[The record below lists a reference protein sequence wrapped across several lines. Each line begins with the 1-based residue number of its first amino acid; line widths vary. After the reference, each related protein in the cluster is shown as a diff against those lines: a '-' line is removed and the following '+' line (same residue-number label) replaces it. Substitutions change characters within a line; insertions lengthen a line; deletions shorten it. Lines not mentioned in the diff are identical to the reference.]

1 MRIIDCFNY
10 FDEDMMLEI
19 RLSTLFDYVDEF
31 VICEATLDHA
41 GNEKRL
47 NFDMKKFKKYEKKI
61 NYIVVNDLPK
71 VVKSFK
77 KNWHPAHARDQF
89 QRNALVRGLSD
100 CDLDDVIMI
109 SDLDEI
115 PNPEKI
121 SDFKKED
128 KYACFVQG
136 NFLFKL
142 NLLNTSEPK
151 WFGTRVCRK
160 KDLKSPQWLR
170 EIKSRKIP
178 FYKFYKPK
186 FDKFI
191 LNGGWHFSSVKTA
204 EGIYK
209 KLHSFSEQ
217 QFNNKKFKDMD
228 IIKNK
233 IKQKKDLFDRGYDFK
248 VLKVD
253 QTFPKFIYE
262 NQDKFKDFIYTD
274 AN

>member
-1 MRIIDCFNY
+1 MKIIDCFNY
-10 FDEDMMLEI
+10 FDEDMILEV

-100 CDLDDVIMI
+100 CDLDDIIMI

-121 SDFKKED
+121 TDFKKED

-233 IKQKKDLFDRGYDFK
+233 IEQKKDLFDRGYDFK

>member
-1 MRIIDCFNY
+1 MKIIDCFSY
-10 FDEDMMLEI
+10 FDEDMMLEV
-19 RLSTLFDYVDEF
+19 RLSTLFDYVDKF

-100 CDLDDVIMI
+100 CDLDDIIMI

-217 QFNNKKFKDMD
+217 QFNNKKFKDMEG
-228 IIKNK
+228 IKRK
-233 IKQKKDLFDRGYDFK
+233 IEQKIDLFDRGYHFK
-248 VLKVD
+248 VVKID
-253 QTFPKFIYE
+253 QTFPKYIYKNVE
-262 NQDKFKDFIYTD
+262 KFKDFIYIDTI
-274 AN
+274 

>member
-1 MRIIDCFNY
+1 MKIIDCFSY
-10 FDEDMMLEI
+10 FDEDMMLEV
-19 RLSTLFDYVDEF
+19 RLSTLFDYVDKF

-41 GNEKRL
+41 GNKKRL
-47 NFDMKKFKKYEKKI
+47 NFDIKKFKKYEKKI

-100 CDLDDVIMI
+100 CDLDDIIMI

-228 IIKNK
+228 IINNK
-233 IKQKKDLFDRGYDFK
+233 IEQKKDLFDRGYDFK
-248 VLKVD
+248 VIKVD

>member
-10 FDEDMMLEI
+10 FDEDMMLEL
-19 RLSTLFDYVDEF
+19 RLSTLFDYVDKF

-41 GNEKRL
+41 GNKKRL
-47 NFDMKKFKKYEKKI
+47 NFDIKKFKKYEKKI

-89 QRNALVRGLSD
+89 QRNSLIRGLSD

-233 IKQKKDLFDRGYDFK
+233 IEQKKDLFDRGYDFK

-262 NQDKFKDFIYTD
+262 NQDKFKDFIYAD

>member
-10 FDEDMMLEI
+10 FDEDMMLEL
-19 RLSTLFDYVDEF
+19 RLSTLFDYVDKF

-41 GNEKRL
+41 GNEKQL

-100 CDLDDVIMI
+100 CDLDDIIMI

-233 IKQKKDLFDRGYDFK
+233 IEQKKDLFDRGYDFK

>member
-10 FDEDMMLEI
+10 FDEDMMLEL
-19 RLSTLFDYVDEF
+19 RLSTLFDYVDKF

-100 CDLDDVIMI
+100 CDLDDIIMI

-233 IKQKKDLFDRGYDFK
+233 IEQKKDLFDRGYDFK

>member
-1 MRIIDCFNY
+1 MKIIDCFSY
-10 FDEDMMLEI
+10 FDEDMMLEV
-19 RLSTLFDYVDEF
+19 RLSTLFDYVDKF

-41 GNEKRL
+41 GNKKRL
-47 NFDMKKFKKYEKKI
+47 NFDIKKFKKYEKKI

-100 CDLDDVIMI
+100 CDLDDIIMI

-233 IKQKKDLFDRGYDFK
+233 IEQKKDLFDRGYDFK

-262 NQDKFKDFIYTD
+262 NQDKFKDFIYAD

>member
-10 FDEDMMLEI
+10 FDEDMMLEL
-19 RLSTLFDYVDEF
+19 RLSTLFDYVDKF

-100 CDLDDVIMI
+100 CDLNDVIMI

-121 SDFKKED
+121 SDFKKDD

-233 IKQKKDLFDRGYDFK
+233 IEQKKDLFDRGYDFK

>member
-1 MRIIDCFNY
+1 MKIIDCFSY
-10 FDEDMMLEI
+10 FDEDMMLEV
-19 RLSTLFDYVDEF
+19 RLSTLFDYVDKF

-100 CDLDDVIMI
+100 CDLDDIIMI

-233 IKQKKDLFDRGYDFK
+233 IEQKKDLFDRGYDFK

>member
-1 MRIIDCFNY
+1 MKIIDCFNY

-19 RLSTLFDYVDEF
+19 RLSTLFDYVDKF

-41 GNEKRL
+41 GNKKKL
-47 NFDMKKFKKYEKKI
+47 NFDINNFKKYEEKI
-61 NYIVVNDLPK
+61 HYIVINDLPK
-71 VVKSFK
+71 IVKSFK

-89 QRNALVRGLSD
+89 QRNALTRGLKD
-100 CDLDDVIMI
+100 CDQDDIIMI

-121 SDFKKED
+121 SEFKKEN
-128 KYACFVQG
+128 KYACFVQD

-142 NLLNTSEPK
+142 NLINTSEPD
-151 WFGTRVCRK
+151 WYGTRICRK

-170 EIKSRKIP
+170 EIKSKKLP
-178 FYKFYKPK
+178 FYKFYKPQ

-191 LNGGWHFSSVKTA
+191 LNGGWHFSSVKTV

-228 IIKNK
+228 IIKK
-233 IKQKKDLFDRGYDFK
+233 KMEQKVDLFDRGYNFK
-248 VLKVD
+248 VLKID
-253 QTFPKFIYE
+253 QTFPKYIYE
-262 NQDKFKDFIYTD
+262 NKEKFKEFIYKD
-274 AN
+274 SI

>member
-1 MRIIDCFNY
+1 MKIIDCFSY
-10 FDEDMMLEI
+10 FDEDMMLEV

-61 NYIVVNDLPK
+61 NYIVVNDLPRI
-71 VVKSFK
+71 VKSFK

-89 QRNALVRGLSD
+89 QRNALARGLSD

-121 SDFKKED
+121 SDFKKDD

-233 IKQKKDLFDRGYDFK
+233 IKQKKIYLTE
-248 VLKVD
+248 VMILK
-253 QTFPKFIYE
+253 Y
-262 NQDKFKDFIYTD
+262 
-274 AN
+274 